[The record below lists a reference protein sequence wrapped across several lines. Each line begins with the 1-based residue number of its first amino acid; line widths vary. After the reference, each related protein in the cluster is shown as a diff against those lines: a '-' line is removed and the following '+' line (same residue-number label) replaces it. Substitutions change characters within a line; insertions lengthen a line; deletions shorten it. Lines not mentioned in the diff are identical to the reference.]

1 MLVAGTAAV
10 TAVIYDQ
17 RDLETIK
24 KDNQIYYGL
33 KSKIANAPQFSESD
47 VKIQSIDQNVLLFGH
62 VQHKPLI
69 KELTALAH
77 TVPDVKKVHNKTTV
91 GPKLTLQQVTGDTWI
106 TTKIKTRMLAEP
118 ALRSMQISVSTYN
131 QKVYLVGMLPK
142 KQSDIAT
149 QIARS
154 TSGVQKVIRLVIPVD

>member
-1 MLVAGTAAV
+1 MLINLM
-10 TAVIYDQ
+10 IYLNYLC
-17 RDLETIK
+17 RP
-24 KDNQIYYGL
+24 
-33 KSKIANAPQFSESD
+33 KILFSNIHQ
-47 VKIQSIDQNVLLFGH
+47 VFYLH
-62 VQHKPLI
+62 
-69 KELTALAH
+69 
-77 TVPDVKKVHNKTTV
+77 PDVKKVHNKTTV

-118 ALRSMQISVSTYN
+118 ALRSMQISVSTYD